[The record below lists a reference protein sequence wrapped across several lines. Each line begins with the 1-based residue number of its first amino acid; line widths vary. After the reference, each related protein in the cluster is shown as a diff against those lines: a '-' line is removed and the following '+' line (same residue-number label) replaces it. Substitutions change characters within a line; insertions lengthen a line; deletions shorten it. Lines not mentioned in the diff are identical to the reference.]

1 MNIQTIALLILVPLL
16 MWRVYA
22 RLKRM
27 MARQQSVMSRHWTG
41 LAVFTAMVLV
51 PGSELVTQQPVSIG
65 WLAVGTAAGIA
76 YAIWA
81 LRKTRYEVTPEG
93 YFFTPNARLGMLVA
107 MLFVGRII
115 YVGLEIFVNQG
126 TANTL
131 PRFTESPLTLI
142 CLGVFAGYFG
152 AYSAGMLRWRFAMK
166 KAAANG

>member
-41 LAVFTAMVLV
+41 MAVFTAMVLV
-51 PGSELVTQQPVSIG
+51 PGSELIAQPASLG

-76 YAIWA
+76 YGIWG
-81 LRKTRYEVTPEG
+81 LRKTRYEATPEG

-126 TANTL
+126 TANAL
-131 PRFTESPLTLI
+131 PRFTDSPLTLI

-152 AYSAGMLRWRFAMK
+152 AYSAGMLRWRFAIK
-166 KAAANG
+166 KATPTA

>member
-16 MWRVYA
+16 VWRVYA

-51 PGSELVTQQPVSIG
+51 PGSELVTQQPASLG
-65 WLAVGTAAGIA
+65 WLAVGTAAGVA
-76 YAIWA
+76 YAIWG
-81 LRKTRYEVTPEG
+81 LRKTRYEATPEG

-131 PRFTESPLTLI
+131 PRFTDSPLTLI

-166 KAAANG
+166 KAVAND

>member
-27 MARQQSVMSRHWTG
+27 MARQKSVVSRHWTG

-51 PGSELVTQQPVSIG
+51 PGSELLAQPASLG

-81 LRKTRYEVTPEG
+81 LRKTRCEVTAEG
-93 YFFTPNARLGMLVA
+93 YFFTPHARLGMLVA

-131 PRFTESPLTLI
+131 PRFTDSPLTLAS
-142 CLGVFAGYFG
+142 LGVFAGYFG
-152 AYSAGMLRWRFAMK
+152 AYSAGMLRWRHQMK
-166 KAAANG
+166 KAAASD

>member
-41 LAVFTAMVLV
+41 LAVFTAMVLL
-51 PGSELVTQQPVSIG
+51 PCSELVTQQPASLG

-76 YAIWA
+76 YAIWG
-81 LRKTRYEVTPEG
+81 LRRTRYEITPEG

-107 MLFVGRII
+107 MLFVGRIV

-131 PRFTESPLTLI
+131 PRFTDSPLTLV

-152 AYSAGMLRWRFAMK
+152 AYSAGMLRWRFAIK
-166 KAAANG
+166 KAAPKL

>member
-1 MNIQTIALLILVPLL
+1 MNIQTITLLILVPLL

-27 MARQQSVMSRHWTG
+27 MARQRSVVSRHWTG

-51 PGSELVTQQPVSIG
+51 PGSELLGQPASLG
-65 WLAVGTAAGIA
+65 WLAVGTAAGIG
-76 YAIWA
+76 YAVWA

-93 YFFTPNARLGMLVA
+93 YFFTPFARLGMLVA

-126 TANTL
+126 TANSL
-131 PRFTESPLTLI
+131 PRFTDSPLTLI

-152 AYSAGMLRWRFAMK
+152 AYSAGMLRWRHAMK
-166 KAAANG
+166 KAAASE

>member
-16 MWRVYA
+16 VWRVYA

-51 PGSELVTQQPVSIG
+51 PGSELVMQQPASLG
-65 WLAVGTAAGIA
+65 WLAVGTAAGVA
-76 YAIWA
+76 YAIWG

-131 PRFTESPLTLI
+131 PRFTDSPLTLI

-152 AYSAGMLRWRFAMK
+152 TYSAGMLRWRFAMK
-166 KAAANG
+166 KAVAND

>member
-41 LAVFTAMVLV
+41 LAVFTAMMLV
-51 PGSELVTQQPVSIG
+51 PGSELLSQPASLG
-65 WLAVGTAAGIA
+65 WLAVGTAAGVA
-76 YAIWA
+76 YGVWG

-131 PRFTESPLTLI
+131 PRFTDSPLTLI

-152 AYSAGMLRWRFAMK
+152 AYSAGMLRWRYAMK
-166 KAAANG
+166 KAVAND

>member
-1 MNIQTIALLILVPLL
+1 MNIQTITLLILVPLL

-27 MARQQSVMSRHWTG
+27 MARQRSVMSRHWTG

-51 PGSELVTQQPVSIG
+51 PGSELVGQPASLG
-65 WLAVGTAAGIA
+65 WLAVGTAAGIG
-76 YAIWA
+76 YAVWG

-93 YFFTPNARLGMLVA
+93 YYFTPFARLGMLVA

-126 TANTL
+126 TANSL
-131 PRFTESPLTLI
+131 PRFTDSPLTLI

-152 AYSAGMLRWRFAMK
+152 AFCAGMLRWRYAMK
-166 KAAANG
+166 KAVAND

>member
-27 MARQQSVMSRHWTG
+27 MARQQSVVSRHWTG

-51 PGSELVTQQPVSIG
+51 PGVELIGQPASLG
-65 WLAVGTAAGIA
+65 WLAVGSMTGIG
-76 YAIWA
+76 WA
-81 LRKTRYEVTPEG
+81 VWGLRKTRREVTPEG

-126 TANTL
+126 SANAL
-131 PRFTESPLTLI
+131 PRFTDSPLTLI

-152 AYSAGMLRWRFAMK
+152 AFSAGMLRWRYAMK
-166 KAAANG
+166 KAVASE

>member
-1 MNIQTIALLILVPLL
+1 MNIQTIVLLILVPLL

-41 LAVFTAMVLV
+41 LAVFAAMVLV
-51 PGSELVTQQPVSIG
+51 PGSELLSQPASLG
-65 WLAVGTAAGIA
+65 WLAVGTAAGTA
-76 YAIWA
+76 YGIWG

-93 YFFTPNARLGMLVA
+93 YFFTPNERLGMLVA

-126 TANTL
+126 SANTL
-131 PRFTESPLTLI
+131 PRFTDSPLTLV

-152 AYSAGMLRWRFAMK
+152 AYSAGMLRWRYAMK
-166 KAAANG
+166 KAAASD